1 MHPEHEN
8 KKEKVERLIEA
19 MGRLIIM
26 MQEVNDT
33 CLRLSED
40 ISKKELMIVSFVGD
54 KDTVIMR
61 EIADY
66 MKIPVSTTTG
76 IVDKLV
82 QKGYLSR
89 QFSPTDRRSISIV
102 LDQIGKNTHRLM
114 SDMKLEMADKILD
127 DLEEFEANNFIGM
140 LEKVTNNLH
149 KYVPYG

>member
-1 MHPEHEN
+1 MHSEHEN
-8 KKEKVERLIEA
+8 KKEKAERLIEA

-40 ISKKELMIVSFVGD
+40 ISKKDLMIVSFVGD
-54 KDTVIMR
+54 NDSVIMR

-102 LDQIGKNTHRLM
+102 LDEIGKNTHLLM
-114 SDMKLEMADKILD
+114 SDMKHEMAGNILN
-127 DLEEFEANNFIGM
+127 DLEEFEASNFIEM

-149 KYVPYG
+149 KYVPFG

>member
-1 MHPEHEN
+1 MHPEHKN
-8 KKEKVERLIEA
+8 SKKKVNRLIEA

-40 ISKKELMIVSFVGD
+40 ISKKDLMIVSFVGD
-54 KDTVIMR
+54 NESVIMR

-102 LDQIGKNTHRLM
+102 LDEIGKNTHLM
-114 SDMKLEMADKILD
+114 MSEMKDEMASKILD
-127 DLEEFEANNFIGM
+127 DLEEFEANNFIEM